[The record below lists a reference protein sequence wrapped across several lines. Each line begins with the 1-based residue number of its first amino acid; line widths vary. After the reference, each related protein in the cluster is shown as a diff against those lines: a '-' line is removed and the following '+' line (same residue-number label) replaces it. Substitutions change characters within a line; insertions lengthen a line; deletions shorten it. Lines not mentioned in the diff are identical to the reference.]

1 MLGKRLKL
9 ALEEIVM
16 MSDEMQECK
25 EENEFC
31 KGAAFAYRCV
41 LLALQNEGK
50 VNIEKIRKGIKGGD
64 NS

>member
-1 MLGKRLKL
+1 MLMGRKLRL
-9 ALEEIVM
+9 AIEEIVM

-25 EENEFC
+25 EESEFC

-50 VNIEKIRKGIKGGD
+50 VNIEKIRKGIRD
-64 NS
+64 ETN

>member
-9 ALEEIVM
+9 TLEEIVM

-25 EENEFC
+25 EESEFC

-50 VNIEKIRKGIKGGD
+50 VNIEKIRKGIRD
-64 NS
+64 ETN